1 MNLETITSND
11 FNIGVAKEKVE
22 RNYDFL
28 MNDYMQSIEDR
39 ARKQLREIIR

>member
-1 MNLETITSND
+1 MNLESIISAD
-11 FNIGVAKEKVE
+11 FDVGVAKDKVE

-39 ARKQLREIIR
+39 ASKQLKEII

>member
-1 MNLETITSND
+1 MMDHVIA
-11 FNIGVAKEKVE
+11 VAKEKVE

-39 ARKQLREIIR
+39 ASKQLKEII

>member
-1 MNLETITSND
+1 MNLESITSDD
-11 FNIGVAKEKVE
+11 FDVEVAKEKAE